1 MLLMMIQHRVQ
12 CSLYPVNKSQV
23 SKNQKPRAQEPEAK
37 CADFEVF
44 LNLSVAI
51 PHYFLLMASAFRP
64 IRPFC
69 MVTDD
74 SWMCEKKTNIN
85 FYFLD

>member
-1 MLLMMIQHRVQ
+1 MFTL
-12 CSLYPVNKSQV
+12 VNKSQV

-51 PHYFLLMASAFRP
+51 PHYFLPIASVFRP

-69 MVTDD
+69 MGTDC